1 MIDKLRKIDRT
12 VLELETGILLSAV
25 LCQLVGLM
33 IPMSQRRYAVGLWSG
48 ILLAGIAA
56 IHIWRSL
63 NKAFLCDEK
72 SAAKIVAGGY
82 VVRYLTAGVFL
93 FVLYYTDAGYV
104 IAGFIGVMG
113 LKLGAYLQPLTHKF
127 YNRIFHETDPIP
139 QPLCE
144 VEGEVLEETEK

>member
-1 MIDKLRKIDRT
+1 MLDKLRKLDRT
-12 VLELETGILLSAV
+12 MLELETGILVSAIF
-25 LCQLVGLM
+25 CQLVGLM
-33 IPMSQRRYAVGLWSG
+33 FPMSQERYAVGLWSG

-56 IHIWRSL
+56 FHMWHSL
-63 NKAFLCDEK
+63 KKAFLCDEK

-82 VVRYLTAGVFL
+82 IIRYLTAGVFL
-93 FVLYYTDAGYV
+93 FVLFYTDAGYV
-104 IAGFIGVMG
+104 LAGFLGVMG

-144 VEGEVLEETEK
+144 VEGEILEETEK